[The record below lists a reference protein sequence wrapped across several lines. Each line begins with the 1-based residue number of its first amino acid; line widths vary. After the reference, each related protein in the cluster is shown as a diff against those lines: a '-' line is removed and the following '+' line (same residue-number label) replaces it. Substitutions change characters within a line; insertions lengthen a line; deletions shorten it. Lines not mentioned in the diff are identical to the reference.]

1 MKAAVAEKWT
11 GTQED
16 KQDMEKLQLS
26 QVVRRNFGRI
36 AMFGF
41 ASTLICTWEIV
52 LGALSLSLPNGGTAG
67 LFWNYIIVV
76 VGFGMVYAS
85 IAELGSVI
93 PTSGGQYYW
102 VSVLAPRRYHK
113 YLSYVTGWLCTTA
126 WQTGISSSAF
136 LAGTIIQGLF
146 VLNIP
151 GYQFKAYHG
160 TLLVIGIA
168 FFAIIFNT
176 ILAKKLPLIEG
187 LLVFLHILGVVI
199 VIPLWVLAP
208 LRDAHS
214 VFVDFTN
221 NGGWS
226 TDGLSMMIGM
236 LPVALSLLGLDC
248 SVHMAEETKDSSR
261 TLPVSLMLG
270 FIVNALLGFFVLV
283 TVIFTLGD
291 IETIL
296 ATPTGY
302 PFLQIFYNTT
312 KSLTGTNI
320 MAAVIIIN
328 LTASSIA
335 VLATASRQLWAFARN
350 KGLPFSSILAP
361 AILPHQLPLNALFV
375 SLVITILL
383 SLINI
388 GSSAALNAIYS
399 LNAGSLLTSYM
410 ITIGCMLFRRLQG
423 HKLPPSRWSL
433 GRWGLPINIG
443 AMCYLLPVY
452 VFSFFPGVVNPT
464 PVTMNW
470 GIVMYGG
477 VVIFSTLYYIFR
489 GRFHYQPPKE
499 QVRGEFLKEV
509 ELE

>member
-1 MKAAVAEKWT
+1 
-11 GTQED
+11 
-16 KQDMEKLQLS
+16 
-26 QVVRRNFGRI
+26 
-36 AMFGF
+36 
-41 ASTLICTWEIV
+41 
-52 LGALSLSLPNGGTAG
+52 
-67 LFWNYIIVV
+67 
-76 VGFGMVYAS
+76 
-85 IAELGSVI
+85 
-93 PTSGGQYYW
+93 
-102 VSVLAPRRYHK
+102 
-113 YLSYVTGWLCTTA
+113 
-126 WQTGISSSAF
+126 
-136 LAGTIIQGLF
+136 
-146 VLNIP
+146 
-151 GYQFKAYHG
+151 
-160 TLLVIGIA
+160 
-168 FFAIIFNT
+168 
-176 ILAKKLPLIEG
+176 
-187 LLVFLHILGVVI
+187 
-199 VIPLWVLAP
+199 
-208 LRDAHS
+208 
-214 VFVDFTN
+214 
-221 NGGWS
+221 
-226 TDGLSMMIGM
+226 
-236 LPVALSLLGLDC
+236 
-248 SVHMAEETKDSSR
+248 
-261 TLPVSLMLG
+261 MLG
-270 FIVNALLGFFVLV
+270 FVVNALLGFFVLM

-320 MAAVIIIN
+320 MAAIIIIN

-350 KGLPFSSILAP
+350 KGLPFSSMLAP

-410 ITIGCMLFRRLQG
+410 ITISCMLFRRLQG

-443 AMCYLLPVY
+443 AICYLLPVY

-470 GIVMYGG
+470 GIVMYSG